1 MRRTLATTVLS
12 IAIAAVMWPVAAIA
26 QQAATQASATLP
38 ADPAVTVGVLPN
50 GLRYYIRENPEP
62 QERMELRLV
71 VNAGS
76 VLEDDDQLGLAHFVE
91 HMAFN
96 GTEHFEKQE
105 LIDYMER
112 VGMRFG
118 PDVNAYTSFD
128 ETVYMLM
135 VPTDSADLVS
145 TGFQI
150 LEDWAH
156 GQLFDHEEIDKER
169 GVVVEEWRLGQGAS
183 ARMRDK
189 QWPIL
194 FKDSRYAERNV
205 IGNEEILQNF
215 DYEVLKRFYRDWY
228 RPDLMAVIAVGDFDR
243 SEIEQLIESHFS
255 GLEMPDIVR
264 ERPVYPVPGHDETL
278 FAIATDPEATF
289 NSVNVYWKQALRD
302 EQTTA
307 AYRQSIVES
316 LYNRMLNTRL
326 FELTQQADPPFL
338 GAFSGQGRFIG
349 STEVYILG
357 AGVPENGIERGLET
371 ILTEAERVERF
382 GFTESELEREKR
394 ELLRSI
400 EQAYAE
406 RDKTESS
413 SYASEYVRVFL
424 YDEPFPGIAY
434 EFEFHN
440 ESVPGITLDDVNR
453 LAKEWIVE
461 TNRVIVISAP
471 EKEGVEVPSEDEL
484 LAVFAT
490 AGAAE
495 VAAYEDAVTDAPL
508 VAVVPE
514 PAAIASEEHIDEIGV
529 TVWELANGVRVLLKP
544 TDFKDDEVL
553 IRAWSPGG
561 TSLASDEDYVAA
573 ATAPMVVG
581 QGGLGEFSLVDLQ
594 KVLAGKAVRVSP
606 FVASISE
613 GLSGSASPTDI
624 ETMFQL
630 VYLYFTAPR
639 RDEDAY
645 SSIKSRISA
654 SLANRSANPIVTFN
668 DTLTVTLAQHHYR
681 RRPASQELYEEM
693 DLDASFAFY
702 KDRFADAG
710 DFVFVIVG
718 TFDPDAITP
727 LVQTYLGGLPSIGRE
742 ESWRDEGVVPP
753 KGVVEKTVHKGIEP
767 KSQTQIV
774 FTGPFEWTRENRY
787 AISSLA
793 SVLRIRLREVLREDM
808 GGTYGVNVS
817 GIGSRDPRERYTFRI
832 GFGTAPERLEELTAA
847 VFQQVDSMKTYG
859 PTQDDIDK
867 VKETQRRQRET
878 SLRENG
884 FWLSNLISSEIYG
897 LDSRDILTY
906 DELVES
912 LTPEM
917 VQKAAGLYLP
927 TDNYVQVSLYPE
939 KEPEGGEQN

>member
-1 MRRTLATTVLS
+1 MRRNLAMTVLS
-12 IAIAAVMWPVAAIA
+12 IAVWAAIQPGTGIA
-26 QQAATQASATLP
+26 QQAATDAVATLP
-38 ADPAVTVGVLPN
+38 TDPAVTIGVLPN

-62 QERMELRLV
+62 KARAELRLV

-96 GTEHFEKQE
+96 GTENFEKQE

-135 VPTDSADLVS
+135 VPTDSAELVS
-145 TGFQI
+145 TAFQI

-194 FKDSRYAERNV
+194 FKGSRYAERNV

-228 RPDLMAVIAVGDFDR
+228 RPDLMAVVAVGDFDK
-243 SEIEQLIESHFS
+243 SEIEQLIQSHFAH
-255 GLEMPDIVR
+255 LELPDIVR
-264 ERPVYPVPGHDETL
+264 ERPVFPVPGHDETL

-289 NSVNVYWKQALRD
+289 NAVNVYWKQALR
-302 EQTTA
+302 EEGTTA

-349 STEVYILG
+349 STEVYMLG

-371 ILTEAERVERF
+371 ILTESERVDRF
-382 GFTESELEREKR
+382 GFTQSELDREKR

-400 EQAYAE
+400 QQAYDE
-406 RDKTESS
+406 REKTESS
-413 SYASEYVRVFL
+413 SYASEYVRAFL
-424 YDEPFPGIAY
+424 YDEPIPGIAY
-434 EFEFHN
+434 EFETHR
-440 ESVPGITLDDVNR
+440 ELVPGITLEEVNR
-453 LAKEWIVE
+453 LASEWIVE
-461 TNRVIVISAP
+461 NNRVILVSAP
-471 EKEGVEVPSEDEL
+471 EKEGVEVPTEEQL
-484 LAVFAT
+484 LAVFAA

-514 PAAIASEEHIDEIGV
+514 PVAIVSESHVEEVGL

-561 TSLASDEDYVAA
+561 SSLASDENYVAA
-573 ATAPMVVG
+573 ATATTVVA
-581 QGGLGEFSLVDLQ
+581 QGGLSEFSLVDLQ

-606 FVASISE
+606 FIASISE
-613 GLSGSASPTDI
+613 GLSGSASPSDI

-639 RDEDAY
+639 RDENAY
-645 SSIKSRISA
+645 LSFRSRMNA
-654 SLANRSANPIVTFN
+654 FLANRSADPVSAFRDTAMV
-668 DTLTVTLAQHHYR
+668 TLTQNHHR
-681 RRPASQELYEEM
+681 ARPPSQELYEEM
-693 DLDASFAFY
+693 DLDVSYAFY
-702 KDRFADAG
+702 QDRFADAS

-718 TFDPDAITP
+718 TFDPAEIKP

-742 ESWRDEGVVPP
+742 ETWRDEGIHPP
-753 KGVVEKTVHKGIEP
+753 TGVVEKTVYKGIEP

-808 GGTYGVNVS
+808 GGTYGVGVS
-817 GIGSRDPRERYTFRI
+817 GVGSRDPRERYTFTVR
-832 GFGTAPERLEELTAA
+832 FGTAPERLKELTAA
-847 VFQQVDSMKTYG
+847 VFQQVDSIKTYG
-859 PTQDDIDK
+859 PTQDDIAK
-867 VKETQRRQRET
+867 VKETQRREYET
-878 SLRENG
+878 DLRENNH
-884 FWLSNLISSEIYG
+884 WLSSLMATEIY
-897 LDSRDILTY
+897 DMDVRDILKY
-906 DELVES
+906 DELVVS

-917 VQKAAGLYLP
+917 MQKAAELYLR
-927 TDNYVQVSLYPE
+927 TDNYVQISLYPE
-939 KEPEGGEQN
+939 KQAEDGGQD

>member
-1 MRRTLATTVLS
+1 MRRNLATTVLL
-12 IAIAAVMWPVAAIA
+12 IAISAVLWPGATIA
-26 QQAATQASATLP
+26 QQAATDASATLP
-38 ADPAVTVGVLPN
+38 TDPTVTVGTLPN

-62 QERMELRLV
+62 RERAELRLV

-96 GTEHFEKQE
+96 GTEHFQKQE

-135 VPTDSADLVS
+135 VPTDSAELVS
-145 TGFQI
+145 TAFQI

-156 GQLFDHEEIDKER
+156 GQLFVREEIDKER
-169 GVVVEEWRLGQGAS
+169 GVIIEEWRLGQGAS

-228 RPDLMAVIAVGDFDR
+228 RPDLMAVIAVGDFDK
-243 SEIEQLIESHFS
+243 SEIEQLIKSHFS
-255 GLEMPDIVR
+255 AMQMPENAR

-289 NSVNVYWKQALRD
+289 NSINVYWKQALRD
-302 EQTTA
+302 ETTVA

-349 STEVYILG
+349 STEIYILG

-394 ELLRSI
+394 ELMRSI

-406 RDKTESS
+406 REKTESS
-413 SYASEYVRVFL
+413 SYASEYIRNFL
-424 YDEPFPGIAY
+424 FDEPIPGVAY
-434 EFEFHN
+434 EFELHKEF
-440 ESVPGITLDDVNR
+440 VPGIALDEVNR
-453 LAKEWIVE
+453 LAKEWIVD

-484 LAVFAT
+484 LAVFAA

-495 VAAYEDAVTDAPL
+495 VVAYVDTVTDAPL

-514 PAAIASEEHIDEIGV
+514 PAAITSEEYVDEVDV

-544 TDFKDDEVL
+544 TDFKDDEVV

-561 TSLASDEDYVAA
+561 SSLASDEDYVAA
-573 ATAPMVVG
+573 TTATSVVA

-606 FVASISE
+606 FIASIAE

-639 RDEDAY
+639 RDEEAY
-645 SSIKSRISA
+645 LSFKSRMNA
-654 SLANRSANPIVTFN
+654 FMANRSADPMSAYRDTAMV
-668 DTLTVTLAQHHYR
+668 TLTQHHHR
-681 RRPASQELYEEM
+681 TRPPSQELYEEM
-693 DLDASFAFY
+693 DLDVSYAFY
-702 KDRFADAG
+702 KDRFADAS

-718 TFDPDAITP
+718 TFDPDSIKP

-742 ESWRDEGVVPP
+742 ETWRDEGIMPP
-753 KGVVEKTVHKGIEP
+753 TGVVEKTVYKGIEP

-787 AISSLA
+787 AITSLA
-793 SVLRIRLREVLREDM
+793 SSLRIRLREVLREDM
-808 GGTYGVNVS
+808 GGTYGVGVS
-817 GIGSRDPRERYTFRI
+817 GIGNRYPREEYTFRI
-832 GFGTAPERLEELTAA
+832 SFGTAPERLEELTVA
-847 VFQQVDSMKTYG
+847 VFQQIDSIKTFG

-878 SLRENG
+878 NLRENG
-884 FWLSNLISSEIYG
+884 YWLSQLISYERYG
-897 LDSRDILTY
+897 LDIRDILTY
-906 DELVES
+906 DELVAS
-912 LTPEM
+912 LTTET
-917 VQKAAGLYLP
+917 VQKAAELYLR
-927 TDNYVQVSLYPE
+927 TDNYVQISLYPE
-939 KEPEGGEQN
+939 EQPEEGEQN

>member
-12 IAIAAVMWPVAAIA
+12 ITISALLGPGAAIA
-26 QQAATQASATLP
+26 QQAATEAAAPLP
-38 ADPAVTVGVLPN
+38 TDPAVTIGTLPN
-50 GLRYYIRENPEP
+50 GVRYYIRENPEP
-62 QERMELRLV
+62 QDRAELRLV

-105 LIDYMER
+105 LVDYMER

-135 VPTDSADLVS
+135 VPTDSAELVA
-145 TGFQI
+145 TAFQI

-169 GVVVEEWRLGQGAS
+169 GVVIEEWRLGQGAS

-194 FKDSRYAERNV
+194 FQGSRYAERNV
-205 IGNEEILQNF
+205 IGNEEILQDF
-215 DYEVLKRFYRDWY
+215 DYEVLERFYRDWY
-228 RPDLMAVIAVGDFDR
+228 RPDLMAVIAVGDFDK
-243 SEIEQLIESHFS
+243 SEIEQLIQSHFS
-255 GLEMPDIVR
+255 GLQSPDIAR

-302 EQTTA
+302 ESTIA

-357 AGVPENGIERGLET
+357 AGVADNGIERGLET
-371 ILTEAERVERF
+371 ILVEAERVERF

-400 EQAYAE
+400 QQAYDE
-406 RDKTESS
+406 REKTESS
-413 SYASEYVRVFL
+413 SYASEYIRNFL
-424 YDEPFPGIAY
+424 YDEPIPGVAV
-434 EFEFHN
+434 EFELHN
-440 ESVPGITLDDVNR
+440 EFIPGVALDEVNR
-453 LAKEWIVE
+453 LAKEWIVD
-461 TNRVIVISAP
+461 TNRVILVSAP
-471 EKEGVEVPSEDEL
+471 EKDGIKVPSDEEL
-484 LAVFAT
+484 LAVFSA
-490 AGAAE
+490 AAAAE
-495 VAAYEDAVTDAPL
+495 VTAYEDAVTDAPL

-514 PAAIASEEHIDEIGV
+514 PAAITSEGHVDEVDV

-553 IRAWSPGG
+553 IRATSPGG
-561 TSLASDEDYVAA
+561 TSLATDEDYVAA
-573 ATAPMVVG
+573 TTATAVVA
-581 QGGLGEFSLVDLQ
+581 QGGLAEFSLVDLQ
-594 KVLAGKAVRVSP
+594 KALAGKAVRVSP
-606 FVASISE
+606 FIASIAE
-613 GLSGSASPTDI
+613 GLSGNASPTDI

-630 VYLYFTAPR
+630 VYLYFTSPR

-645 SSIKSRISA
+645 LSFRTRMNA
-654 SLANRSANPIVTFN
+654 FLANRSADPMSAWR
-668 DTLTVTLAQHHYR
+668 DTLNVTLTQHHFR
-681 RRPASQELYEEM
+681 ARPPSQELYEEM

-702 KDRFADAG
+702 KDRFADAS

-718 TFDPDAITP
+718 TFDLDSIKP
-727 LVQTYLGGLPSIGRE
+727 LVQTYLGGLPSMGRE
-742 ESWRDEGVVPP
+742 ETWRDEGIVPP
-753 KGVVEKTVHKGIEP
+753 EGVIKKAVYKGIEP
-767 KSQTQIV
+767 KSQTQII

-793 SVLRIRLREVLREDM
+793 SVLRIRLREVLREDL
-808 GGTYGVNVS
+808 GGTYGVSVS
-817 GIGSRDPRERYTFRI
+817 GRGERDPRKEYTFGI
-832 GFGTAPERLEELTAA
+832 GFGTAPDRLEELSQA
-847 VFQQVDSMKTYG
+847 VFQQIDSIKTHG

-867 VKETQRRQRET
+867 VKEQQRRERET
-878 SLRENG
+878 NLRENG
-884 FWLSNLISSEIYG
+884 YWLGQLIAYERLG
-897 LDSRDILTY
+897 LDIRDILTY

-912 LTPEM
+912 LTREM
-917 VQKAAGLYLP
+917 MQKAAERYLR

-939 KEPEGGEQN
+939 KQPEEQGQN